1 MIKNQLVVLLSILSL
16 CLFSC
21 GETDDDK
28 LEKLHNEVMV
38 VHNEVMPKMGE
49 LNRLKR
55 QLKSYKDV
63 VSDDNADLKDS
74 LINGVLLLAKS
85 EDLMT
90 DWMAGYNYPDEKKT
104 LEQMMQYLIA
114 QKDSI
119 KNVEESI
126 NMSLAIGQGFLKNA
140 PDSIKNS
147 ANKTEDKQ

>member
-74 LINGVLLLAKS
+74 LINGVLLIAKS

-147 ANKTEDKQ
+147 PNKTDVKQ